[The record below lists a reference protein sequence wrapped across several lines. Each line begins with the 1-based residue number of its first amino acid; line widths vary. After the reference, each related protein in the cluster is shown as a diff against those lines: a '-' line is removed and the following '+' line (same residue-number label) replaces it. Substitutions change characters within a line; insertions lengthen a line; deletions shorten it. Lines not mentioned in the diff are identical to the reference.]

1 MFEEKFNVSPEGGIT
16 FVDHSK
22 NDRTGHMGH
31 ALVEYG
37 EGKILAFYPNCSS
50 EDKRWNGHS
59 GYGWMEYKRSED
71 YGKTWSEPIAEPHS
85 KALFDSN
92 CGKTHACEFA
102 VCTSSKRIVLFYLT
116 CDMVVNGHIWEPY
129 HPPFVA
135 FSDDGGVTWSEKR
148 ELIHECGRVI
158 DARYEDGTIFVLFDA
173 NPELPGLARIVEHK
187 YYLLTSD
194 DNGESFTIRSIIPF
208 NSTKYTYYGNICFTP
223 SGDIYAYCYDECDE
237 NNLKMVVSKD
247 KGYSWG
253 KQHRVYFENRIRN
266 PQICY
271 FGGKY
276 LAHGRSG
283 SMGPNPGHFIL
294 YCSDDGVNWDEGR
307 ILRKCEHG
315 AGAYSNKL
323 IVHNPSGKDRLMIL
337 SSHAYEK
344 NKTNTIMFWVDEK

>member
-1 MFEEKFNVSPEGGIT
+1 MNELKNKHPEIIVFAGPNGSGKSTFTELLKPAMMDYINADDIKRTTLCTDMEAAIT
-16 FVDHSK
+16 AD
-22 NDRTGHMGH
+22 
-31 ALVEYG
+31 
-37 EGKILAFYPNCSS
+37 
-50 EDKRWNGHS
+50 
-59 GYGWMEYKRSED
+59 
-71 YGKTWSEPIAEPHS
+71 
-85 KALFDSN
+85 
-92 CGKTHACEFA
+92 
-102 VCTSSKRIVLFYLT
+102 
-116 CDMVVNGHIWEPY
+116 
-129 HPPFVA
+129 
-135 FSDDGGVTWSEKR
+135 
-148 ELIHECGRVI
+148 ELRNKLI
-158 DARYEDGTIFVLFDA
+158 
-173 NPELPGLARIVEHK
+173 
-187 YYLLTSD
+187 

-315 AGAYSNKL
+315 AGAYSNKI
-323 IVHNPSGKDRLMIL
+323 IVHNPSGKDRLMIQT
-337 SSHAYEK
+337 SHAYEK